1 MHVSELHEQKNTHTI
16 THKRYI
22 YAPVLGH
29 QDVEEKCDK
38 KLAEVCAETQPD
50 ASSKWHVIPQ
60 Q

>member
-1 MHVSELHEQKNTHTI
+1 MSEHQHAHV
-16 THKRYI
+16 
-22 YAPVLGH
+22 PVLGQ

-38 KLAEVCAETQPD
+38 KLAKLCAETQPD